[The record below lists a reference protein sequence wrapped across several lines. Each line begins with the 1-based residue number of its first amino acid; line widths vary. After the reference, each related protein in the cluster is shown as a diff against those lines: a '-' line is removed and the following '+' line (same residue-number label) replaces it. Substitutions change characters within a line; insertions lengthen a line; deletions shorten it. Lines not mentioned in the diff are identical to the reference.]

1 MLGKKVSCDDDG
13 DEEED
18 VTFTAYYSYLDIIA
32 YIIIV
37 I

>member
-1 MLGKKVSCDDDG
+1 MLDVKVSCDDDV

-18 VTFTAYYSYLDIIA
+18 VTFTACYSYLDIIA
-32 YIIIV
+32 YIITV